1 MRLRCYHLAR
11 LPWRARRECEQVA
24 DEPEREL
31 WRRANVDAPPSWLGG
46 GPEGEEV
53 RACAFCGEK
62 PPPGSSFCPNCG
74 RAVTASLLPQQG
86 EAATVLFTD
95 IEDSTHLTE
104 RLGDLQWEMIIDEHN
119 ELVREELHRHAGFE
133 VKLTGDGFLIVFADA
148 MQALRCAAHVQEQV
162 SRLADL
168 RGAAWPVS
176 LRMGVHRGD
185 VILRP
190 GGDILGRTV
199 NMAARIMAKG
209 RGGSI
214 VVSQAL
220 KDDVG
225 RQIRPEFWTDMGA
238 RRIRGLDRR
247 ERMYLFRW
255 PEFFDWEAERSGHRS
270 ERQPQP
276 SDQLSDALET
286 VLSEPETAPVDA

>member
-1 MRLRCYHLAR
+1 M
-11 LPWRARRECEQVA
+11 A
-24 DEPEREL
+24 DDPEFER

-46 GPEGEEV
+46 GSGQEEA
-53 RACAFCGEK
+53 RTCAFCGEVA
-62 PPPGSSFCPNCG
+62 PPASSFCPKCG
-74 RAVTASLLPQQG
+74 RALTASLLPQQG
-86 EAATVLFTD
+86 KAATVLFTD

-104 RLGDLQWEMIIDEHN
+104 RLGDLQWESIIDDHN
-119 ELVREELHRHAGFE
+119 DIVREELHQHAGFE
-133 VKLTGDGFLIVFADA
+133 VKLTGDGFLIVFADG
-148 MQALRCAAHVQEQV
+148 MQALRCAAHVQQKV
-162 SRLADL
+162 TRFADQ
-168 RGAAWPVS
+168 RGASWPVR

-220 KDDVG
+220 QEDVG
-225 RQIRPEFWTDMGA
+225 RQVRPDFWLDMGA
-238 RRIRGLDRR
+238 RRIRGLERR

-255 PEFFDWEAERSGHRS
+255 PEYLDWEAGRDGS
-270 ERQPQP
+270 P
-276 SDQLSDALET
+276 SNRPAPAEDEGGDPLDAL
-286 VLSEPETAPVDA
+286 LSQPETAGVDT

>member
-1 MRLRCYHLAR
+1 M
-11 LPWRARRECEQVA
+11 A
-24 DEPEREL
+24 DEPEGEL
-31 WRRANVDAPPSWLGG
+31 WRRAHVDAPPSWLGG
-46 GPEGEEV
+46 RAEGEEV
-53 RACAFCGEK
+53 RACAFCGEQ
-62 PPPGSSFCPNCG
+62 PPLGSSFCPNCG
-74 RAVTASLLPQQG
+74 RAVTASLLPRQG

-104 RLGDLQWEMIIDEHN
+104 RLGDLQWESIIDEHN
-119 ELVREELHRHAGFE
+119 DIVREELHRHAGFE
-133 VKLTGDGFLIVFADA
+133 VKFTGDGFLIVFADG
-148 MQALRCAAHVQEQV
+148 MQALRCAAHVQEKV
-162 SRLADL
+162 TRLADR
-168 RGAAWPVS
+168 RGAAWPVR

-220 KDDVG
+220 RDDLG
-225 RQIRPEFWTDMGA
+225 RHVRPEFWTDMGA

-247 ERMYLFRW
+247 ERMYLFGW
-255 PEFFDWEAERSGHRS
+255 PQFFAWEADPDQYNSD
-270 ERQPQP
+270 RQA
-276 SDQLSDALET
+276 QLSDQMGDGFDTL
-286 VLSEPETAPVDA
+286 LSEPETAAVDV